1 MSPSEGDKILIA
13 QRRNRPTAPHLAIYK
28 WELTSVN
35 SSLERITGIA
45 LGGSLYIFSIAY
57 LASPYL
63 GWDLSS
69 SALAAAMA
77 GLPWAGK
84 IALKFGMTWPFFFH
98 GFNSLR
104 HLGWDMTKGFQMAT
118 VYRTGYAAAGL
129 SILTAAGF
137 AIWF

>member
-28 WELTSVN
+28 FQLTSVN

-45 LGGSLYIFSIAY
+45 LGGSLYIFGIAY

-77 GLPWAGK
+77 GLPWAG
-84 IALKFGMTWPFFFH
+84 
-98 GFNSLR
+98 
-104 HLGWDMTKGFQMAT
+104 
-118 VYRTGYAAAGL
+118 
-129 SILTAAGF
+129 
-137 AIWF
+137 